1 MGETAYQIESHI
13 EHTRQNLGSNLDELE
28 QKVKSVTDWRQ
39 HFQTMP
45 MTMIGVALGGGIL
58 LAALTGGQRRSR
70 GERKPSNSAPGSEF
84 RSPGGTPKQASMQ
97 TFDHLKDALVGVAAI
112 RLKDF
117 VEGIIPGFRDQ
128 YQRAEDKAKSH
139 RNSAI

>member
-13 EHTRQNLGSNLDELE
+13 EHTRQDLGSNLDELE
-28 QKVKSVTDWRQ
+28 QKVKSAVDWRQ

-58 LAALTGGQRRSR
+58 LAAMTGGQKRRRRERVYSNNVPAVESR
-70 GERKPSNSAPGSEF
+70 SAVSEL
-84 RSPGGTPKQASMQ
+84 KQGSMQ
-97 TFDHLKDALVGVAAI
+97 AFDHLKDALVGVAAV

-117 VEGIIPGFRDQ
+117 VEDIIPGFRDQ
-128 YQRAEDKAKSH
+128 YQRAEDKAKSKH
-139 RNSAI
+139 NGSM